1 MRERPL
7 VYLVP
12 PMAAALYA
20 AVCLELPVQLHIIAP
35 IALLLVLAAVF
46 PVSYTHLTLPT
57 NLFV

>member
-12 PMAAALYA
+12 PMTAALYA

-35 IALLLVLAAVF
+35 IALLLVLAAGF
-46 PVSYTHLTLPT
+46 LRRRKC
-57 NLFV
+57 

>member
-20 AVCLELPVQLHIIAP
+20 AVCLEMPVQLHIIAP
-35 IALLLVLAAVF
+35 IALLLVLAIDAVNC
-46 PVSYTHLTLPT
+46 SDDKH
-57 NLFV
+57 

>member
-35 IALLLVLAAVF
+35 IALLLVACGCISAAAASVC
-46 PVSYTHLTLPT
+46 
-57 NLFV
+57 